1 MPKLREKI
9 DEVITTYTKN
19 NVNSEREIRNIIQG
33 YCANPSRFEK
43 YTPEYKIDAFKEAV
57 EIETKLIMENVD
69 KTNQLFNQKVKA
81 LVAEEKEKILPKPKE
96 KSADYAIRISNA
108 LKYLEIEGNQLT
120 DETAFEILKDFI
132 DDYEQMK
139 LFKQVI
145 KRQMH
150 NPFEFEDEEGK
161 CNFPRTFGNYNKM
174 QMLVNTFSEAE
185 TIANVIFLK
194 GTKKYETFIFDNA
207 RIDLPLLTLPSYDEI
222 NNQDEIIKL
231 AEIIDITVDEQNSIV
246 SEKNKVNIT
255 E

>member
-1 MPKLREKI
+1 MPKLRERI
-9 DEVITTYTKN
+9 DKVITAYVKN
-19 NVNSEREIRNIIQG
+19 NVDSEREIRNIIQG

-43 YTPEYKIDAFKEAV
+43 YAPEYKIDEFKKAIEK
-57 EIETKLIMENVD
+57 ETKPIMENVD
-69 KTNQLFNQKVKA
+69 ETNQLFNQKVKA
-81 LVAEEKEKILPKPKE
+81 LVAEEKEKVLPKPKE
-96 KSADYAIRISNA
+96 KSVDYAIRISNA

-120 DETAFEILKDFI
+120 DETAFEILKDFM

-145 KRQMH
+145 KRQIY

-161 CNFPRTFGNYNKM
+161 CNFPRTFGNYNKI
-174 QMLVNTFSEAE
+174 QMLVNTFNEMEA
-185 TIANVIFLK
+185 IANVIFLK
-194 GTKKYETFIFDNA
+194 GTKKSEEFIFCNA
-207 RIDLPLLTLPSYDEI
+207 TIELPLLTLPHYTEI

-231 AEIIDITVDEQNSIV
+231 AEIIDMAVAEQNSLV